1 MSWDSYVETSFV
13 GSGHVSMGAIV
24 GFAGN
29 VWAQTKGMNLKPDEV
44 QRIYEGFDDLGKL
57 FNNGIVI
64 GGVKYIFLGGG
75 EFLKGKKG
83 QDGVI
88 VYKTKT
94 ALVIGI
100 YKEGIQTG
108 NCLSVCG
115 KFADW
120 LSDNGY

>member
-1 MSWDSYVETSFV
+1 MSWDSYVETSLV
-13 GSGHVSMGAIV
+13 GSGHVSMGAIA
-24 GFAGN
+24 GFTGN
-29 VWAQTKGMNLKPDEV
+29 IWAQTNGMNLKNDEV
-44 QRIYEGFDDLGKL
+44 QMIYEGFDDQSRL
-57 FNNGIVI
+57 FEKGIVI

-108 NCLSVCG
+108 NCSSVCG

-120 LSDNGY
+120 LIANGY